1 MVLNQKKWF
10 YLIVLSIIWGSSFI
24 LIKKGLVGLSPMQL
38 GALRVIISGL
48 ILLLIGYKSLKTIA
62 RKNYIWIIITALLG
76 TFFPAFLF
84 AFAETEVD
92 SAIVSILNSLVPL
105 NTILFGLAVFKIS
118 STKRQAMGVI
128 IGFIGTTILIASGA
142 QLNPHQNYLYAGFV
156 IIATIMYAMSVNIIK
171 KHLQDEKPLAIATG
185 NFVVIIIPALIVL
198 YFSDFFTE
206 ETFNKEGIYLSIFY
220 IVLLSAF
227 GTALAKV
234 MFNKLIQMSSPV
246 FAASVT
252 YMMAIVAVLWG
263 LFDGEKIGFI
273 QALGG
278 LIILSGVYL
287 ANKKTVK

>member
-1 MVLNQKKWF
+1 MSLNQKKWF

-24 LIKKGLVGLSPMQL
+24 LIKKGLVSLTPTQL

-62 RKNYIWIIITALLG
+62 RKNYVWIIITALLG

-105 NTILFGLAVFKIS
+105 NTILFGLAVFKIT
-118 STKRQAMGVI
+118 STKRQVTGVI
-128 IGFIGTTILIASGA
+128 VGFIGTTILIASGA

-156 IIATIMYAMSVNIIK
+156 IIATIMYAISINIIK

-185 NFVVIIIPALIVL
+185 NFIVIIIPALIVL
-198 YFSDFFTE
+198 FFANFFTE
-206 ETFNKEGIYLSIFY
+206 ETFRIEGIYLSIFY
-220 IVLLSAF
+220 VVLLSAF

-234 MFNKLIQMSSPV
+234 MFNKLVQMSSPV

-252 YMMAIVAVLWG
+252 YMMTIVAVLWG
-263 LFDGEKIGFI
+263 VLDGEKIGFV
-273 QALGG
+273 QAFGG
-278 LIILSGVYL
+278 IIVLLGVYI
-287 ANKKTVK
+287 ANKKVKT